1 MDSLTQIVLGAAC
14 GELTM
19 GKKIGNKAQLI
30 GAISGTIP
38 DLDIFFTSA
47 LNDSVGSLEIHRS
60 YSHALPVQIVFALP
74 FAYITFFMFKR
85 QYPLKSFYLLWMLGF
100 TTHAILDSFTTYGTM
115 LFLPFTN
122 YLVGFNN
129 IAVVDP
135 LYTIPFMFILIGC
148 LFMKRDNPKR
158 YVWAKRAVYLSSVY
172 MLLSFGFKLMAHKKF
187 ESELVRQN
195 IKYDNLS
202 TSPTMFNSVLWAGMA
217 FTDSTIYTGEYSFFQ
232 HNNSIEFAVYPRKL
246 YLQKGFEGR
255 KLNTLLWF
263 SQGKY
268 LFYKSGDTLNIYL
281 AKWGRTSFKASTIRE
296 AYIFYHQL
304 YKSKNG
310 IESKVIEPK
319 FTGGELQ
326 TWLSILW
333 DRIWS

>member
-19 GKKIGNKAQLI
+19 GKKIGNKAQLL
-30 GAISGTIP
+30 GAIAGTIP
-38 DLDIFFTSA
+38 DLDVFFSSA
-47 LNDSVGSLEIHRS
+47 ANDSVSSLEIHRS
-60 YSHALPVQIVFALP
+60 YSHAIPVQIVFAIP
-74 FAYITFFMFKR
+74 FAYITFLLFKK
-85 QYPLKSFYLLWMLGF
+85 QFAFKSFYLLWMLGF

-148 LFMKRDNPKR
+148 LFMRRDNPKR
-158 YVWAKRAVYLSSVY
+158 FIWAKRAVFISSAY
-172 MLLSFGFKLMAHKKF
+172 MLLSFGLKFIAHKKF

-217 FTDSTIYTGEYSFFQ
+217 YNDSMIYTSEYSFFQ
-232 HNNSIEFAVYPRKL
+232 KNKQINFAAYPRKL
-246 YLQKGFEGR
+246 YLQKDFEGK

-268 LFYKSGDTLNIYL
+268 LFDKSGDTLNIYL
-281 AKWGRTSFKASTIRE
+281 VKWGRTSFKASTVKE

-304 YKSKNG
+304 YKTEIG
-310 IESKVIEPK
+310 IESKVVEPK
-319 FTGGELQ
+319 FTKAEMSI
-326 TWLSILW
+326 WLSLLW
-333 DRIWS
+333 NRIWE